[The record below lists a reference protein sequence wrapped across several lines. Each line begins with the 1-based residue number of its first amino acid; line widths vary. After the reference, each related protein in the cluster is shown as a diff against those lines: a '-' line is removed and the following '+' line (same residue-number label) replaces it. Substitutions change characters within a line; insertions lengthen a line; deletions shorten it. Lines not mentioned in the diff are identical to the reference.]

1 MYVLFKISKNYF
13 MSTGRGN
20 NTMLKVKCKK
30 VTVNAKYLINWT
42 LELKKSLIYNN
53 LSELLTIKYFQK
65 LLNYY

>member
-20 NTMLKVKCKK
+20 NTMLNVKCKK

-42 LELKKSLIYNN
+42 FE
-53 LSELLTIKYFQK
+53 IKNK
-65 LLNYY
+65 IIDL

>member
-13 MSTGRGN
+13 MSTGRRN
-20 NTMLKVKCKK
+20 NMMLNVKCKK

-42 LELKKSLIYNN
+42 LELKKSLIYKQ

-65 LLNYY
+65 LFNYY